1 MRSKATIRRR
11 RTVAH
16 PKKKRRSLGSKL
28 KKLYNFTKPFH
39 KHIAKAA
46 LYGGG
51 VGLSA
56 LTGSPAP
63 MVAAK
68 VAGAA
73 LFSTRNRYA
82 GAVAAHPT
90 GAKT

>member
-11 RTVAH
+11 RRT
-16 PKKKRRSLGSKL
+16 PKKKRSLGSKL
-28 KKLYNFTKPFH
+28 KKVYKFTKPFH
-39 KHIAKAA
+39 KHIAKGV

-51 VGLSA
+51 AALSA
-56 LTGSPAP
+56 YTGNPAP
-63 MVAAK
+63 LAAAK
-68 VAGAA
+68 AADAA
-73 LFSTRNRYA
+73 LFSRRNRYA